1 MERYEKMHRNG
12 QEGSDKKAND
22 ENLSIISLNYD
33 LAK

>member
-12 QEGSDKKAND
+12 QEDKKAND